1 MMIMSSWW
9 TVFFTIASF
18 SYLACVS
25 SQPYDYPTANLSSSW
40 INSVS
45 ANHSVTFT
53 DSSTVRAVLL
63 RGTFGPKYACG
74 FYCNGDC
81 ETYLFSVFIVQ
92 TNSGG
97 GITSPGSGFPQV
109 VWSANRNSP
118 VRINATLQLTP
129 DGELVLRD
137 ADGTLA
143 WSTNTSGK
151 SVAGLNLTEMG
162 NLILFDERNA
172 VVWQSFDHPTDAL
185 VPGQVLVA
193 GMNLTA
199 AASATNWTEGGV
211 FFVSMTS
218 KGLVASMTADPPLV
232 YYDMLYVG
240 SKTNKEAS
248 YAKYQNGSLQ
258 LYVNSVE
265 PNPPDMFTGNL
276 GVCDYP
282 LVCGEYGICSNGQC
296 SCPRS
301 NSSVENFRQ
310 INDRQP
316 DLGCSEVIPLTCNAS
331 RNHSFL
337 DLEDVMYFTFT
348 YDIRSID
355 KKSCKEACFKN
366 CSCKAA
372 VFSYGSNSSDGD
384 CYLPSQIFSLMTND
398 KSRTRYN
405 SSVSLKVEIAPG
417 VTSADPGTFPSG
429 GDRKKSVLG
438 PVLGSTLGI
447 LGAAVSV
454 GTAVFVYRRKKR
466 SEEIE
471 EDYLDHVPGM
481 PTRFSYQELVTAT
494 DNFSKKLGEGGF
506 GSVFEGSMKDGTR
519 VAVKCLDGVGHIK
532 KSFLAEVESIGS
544 IHHVNLVRLVGFC
557 AEKSHRLLVYEYM
570 CNGSLDRW
578 IYHRSQ
584 TTSLDWK
591 HRRQII
597 LDMAKGF
604 AYLHEECRQKIIHL
618 DIKPQNILLDENYN
632 AKIADFGLAKLIGRD
647 QSAVVTTMR
656 GTPGYLAPEWI
667 NGAITEKVDVYSF
680 GVVLL
685 EILCGRKNF
694 EQSRPEEE
702 RHLLRLFQE
711 KAKNGQWLDLT
722 DKYCEDLQ
730 AKEAELVEMMQ
741 IAAWCLQSDYAKR
754 PSMSMVVKVLEGVKD
769 VHMNIDYNFL
779 VPQYPIS
786 KTSEGSSSRDDTP
799 ILPSVLSGASWG
811 SAGGCVG
818 AILETIGYDIP
829 AVEELTHISCTVTI
843 MSAIISSRQPMRSST
858 TKFGGGGGSGGVG
871 GGGDGDVYVG
881 WRSRCTV
888 GRADSGSARTSSKKP
903 GPRPNYYFS

>member
-9 TVFFTIASF
+9 TAFFTIASL

-45 ANHSVTFT
+45 ANRSRNFT
-53 DSSTVRAVLL
+53 DSPAVRAVLL
-63 RGTFGPKYACG
+63 RGTNGPKYACG

-129 DGELVLRD
+129 DGDLVLRD

-143 WSTNTSGK
+143 WSTNSAGK
-151 SVAGLNLTEMG
+151 SVAGMNLTEMG
-162 NLILFDERNA
+162 NLVLFDERNA

-199 AASATNWTEGGV
+199 AVSATNWSEGGV
-211 FFVSMTS
+211 FSVSMTS
-218 KGLVASMTADPPLV
+218 RGLVASVRADPPQV
-232 YYDMLYVG
+232 YYDELYYG
-240 SKTNKEAS
+240 TKQNKKAS

-265 PNPPDMFTGNL
+265 PSGPDLTIDFPPAASSQYMKLGPDGHLRVFEWGTQWTEVADLFTGNL
-276 GVCDYP
+276 GVCNYP

-301 NSSVENFRQ
+301 DSTVENFRQ

-316 DLGCSEVIPLTCNAS
+316 DLGCSEVIPLTCSAS
-331 RNHSFL
+331 SNHSFL
-337 DLEDVMYFTFT
+337 DLEDVTYFTFMSNNRT
-348 YDIRSID
+348 TDM
-355 KKSCKEACFKN
+355 KSCKEACFKN

-372 VFSYGSNSSDGD
+372 VFIYA
-384 CYLPSQIFSLMTND
+384 QIRLT
-398 KSRTRYN
+398 
-405 SSVSLKVEIAPG
+405 VEIAPI
-417 VTSADPGTFPSG
+417 VTGPEAGISPGGYSKESG
-429 GDRKKSVLG
+429 LG
-438 PVLGSTLGI
+438 SILGSTLGI
-447 LGAAVSV
+447 LYAAVAV
-454 GTAVFVYRRKKR
+454 GTLVFVCCRKKR
-466 SEEIE
+466 GEEIE

-506 GSVFEGSMKDGTR
+506 GSVFEGSLKDGTR
-519 VAVKCLDGVGHIK
+519 IAVKCLDGVGHIK

-584 TTSLDWK
+584 TTCLDWR
-591 HRRQII
+591 HRRRII
-597 LDMAKGF
+597 LDMAKGL
-604 AYLHEECRQKIIHL
+604 AYLHEDCRQKIIHL

-632 AKIADFGLAKLIGRD
+632 AKIADFGLSKLIGRD

-667 NGAITEKVDVYSF
+667 NGVITEKVDVYSF

-685 EILCGRKNF
+685 EIVCGRKNF
-694 EQSRPEEE
+694 EKSRPEEE
-702 RHLLRLFQE
+702 RHLLTLFQK
-711 KAKNGQWLDLT
+711 KAEDGEWLDLM
-722 DKYCEDLQ
+722 DKCCEDMQ
-730 AKEAELVEMMQ
+730 AKGAEVVEMMQ
-741 IAAWCLQSDYAKR
+741 IAAWCLQSDYANR
-754 PSMSMVVKVLEGVKD
+754 PSMSMLVKVLEGVKD
-769 VHMNIDYNFL
+769 VHLNINYNFL
-779 VPQYPIS
+779 IPRYPNS
-786 KTSEGSSSRDDTP
+786 KTSEGSRKDDTP
-799 ILPSVLSGASWG
+799 IRPSVLSG
-811 SAGGCVG
+811 
-818 AILETIGYDIP
+818 
-829 AVEELTHISCTVTI
+829 
-843 MSAIISSRQPMRSST
+843 
-858 TKFGGGGGSGGVG
+858 
-871 GGGDGDVYVG
+871 
-881 WRSRCTV
+881 
-888 GRADSGSARTSSKKP
+888 
-903 GPRPNYYFS
+903 PR

>member
-1 MMIMSSWW
+1 MSSWW
-9 TVFFTIASF
+9 TVFFTVASF
-18 SYLACVS
+18 SYLSCVS

-45 ANHSVTFT
+45 ANHSVTFA
-53 DSSTVRAVLL
+53 DNSTVTAILL

-74 FYCNGDC
+74 FYCNGTC
-81 ETYLFSVFIVQ
+81 ERYLFSVFIVQ
-92 TNSGG
+92 TNSVGW
-97 GITSPGSGFPQV
+97 ITSPTRGFPQV

-129 DGELVLRD
+129 DGALVLRD

-143 WSTNTSGK
+143 WSTNTTGK

-162 NLILFDERNA
+162 NLVLFDEKNA
-172 VVWQSFDHPTDAL
+172 VVWQSFDHPTDTL

-199 AASATNWTEGGV
+199 GVSATNWSEGGV
-211 FFVSMTS
+211 FSVSMTS
-218 KGLVASMTADPPLV
+218 QGLVAWTANPPLV
-232 YYDMLYVG
+232 YYDRLYA
-240 SKTNKEAS
+240 SPKTNKEAS

-265 PNPPDMFTGNL
+265 PSTPDLRIDLPPAASAQYIKLGPDGHLRVFEWGTQWTEVADVFTGYL
-276 GVCDYP
+276 GLCNYP

-301 NSSVENFRQ
+301 SSTGETFRQ

-316 DLGCSEVIPLTCNAS
+316 DLGCSEVIPLTCNVS
-331 RNHSFL
+331 SNHSFL
-337 DLEDVMYFTFT
+337 DLEDVTYFSFT
-348 YDIRSID
+348 PDIRTTD
-355 KKSCKEACFKN
+355 MKSCKEACFKN

-372 VFSYGSNSSDGD
+372 IFRYGSNSSNGD
-384 CYLPSQIFSLMTND
+384 CYLPSQIFSLMNND
-398 KSRTRYN
+398 KDLTHYN
-405 SSVSLKVEIAPG
+405 SSVSLKVEIAPIITG
-417 VTSADPGTFPSG
+417 PEAGISPGGS
-429 GDRKKSVLG
+429 DRKESVLG
-438 PVLGSTLGI
+438 PVLGSTLGV
-447 LGAAVSV
+447 LCAAVTV

-494 DNFSKKLGEGGF
+494 DNFNKKLGEGGF
-506 GSVFEGSMKDGTR
+506 GSVFEGSLKDGTII
-519 VAVKCLDGVGHIK
+519 AVKCLDGVGHIK

-578 IYHRSQ
+578 IYHRNQ
-584 TTSLDWK
+584 TTSLDWT

-597 LDMAKGF
+597 LDMAKGL
-604 AYLHEECRQKIIHL
+604 AYLHEDCRQKIIHL

-667 NGAITEKVDVYSF
+667 NGVITEKVDVYSF

-702 RHLLRLFQE
+702 RHLLSLFQK
-711 KAKNGQWLDLT
+711 KAENGQWLDLT
-722 DKYCEDLQ
+722 DKCCGDMQ
-730 AKEAELVEMMQ
+730 AKGAEVVEMMQ
-741 IAAWCLQSDYAKR
+741 ITAWCLQSDYANR

-769 VHMNIDYNFL
+769 VHMNIDNNFSI
-779 VPQYPIS
+779 PQYPIS
-786 KTSEGSSSRDDTP
+786 KTSEGSSKDDTP
-799 ILPSVLSGASWG
+799 IHPSVLSG
-811 SAGGCVG
+811 
-818 AILETIGYDIP
+818 
-829 AVEELTHISCTVTI
+829 
-843 MSAIISSRQPMRSST
+843 
-858 TKFGGGGGSGGVG
+858 
-871 GGGDGDVYVG
+871 
-881 WRSRCTV
+881 
-888 GRADSGSARTSSKKP
+888 
-903 GPRPNYYFS
+903 PR